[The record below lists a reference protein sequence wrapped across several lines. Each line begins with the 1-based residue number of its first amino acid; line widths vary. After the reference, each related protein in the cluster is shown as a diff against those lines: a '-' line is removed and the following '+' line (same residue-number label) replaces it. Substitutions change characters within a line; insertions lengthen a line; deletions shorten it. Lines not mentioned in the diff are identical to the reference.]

1 MSTFR
6 YARSQIAVHWL
17 AALATVFLLVTG
29 TFVLSG
35 MPNLAPKAGNLR
47 IHLVVGVLAAALVVS
62 RIVLRRRRPTPP
74 PVAFERLARAGHLAL
89 NLVVLLLA
97 ASGAGLMLQSG
108 AFDAV
113 FGSGTLPEDFG
124 VFTLRRVHGLLTRL
138 AMALIALH
146 VVAALYH
153 QFVLRDH
160 LLARMGPGRS

>member
-1 MSTFR
+1 M
-6 YARSQIAVHWL
+6 
-17 AALATVFLLVTG
+17 
-29 TFVLSG
+29 
-35 MPNLAPKAGNLR
+35 
-47 IHLVVGVLAAALVVS
+47 
-62 RIVLRRRRPTPP
+62 
-74 PVAFERLARAGHLAL
+74 
-89 NLVVLLLA
+89 LLLA